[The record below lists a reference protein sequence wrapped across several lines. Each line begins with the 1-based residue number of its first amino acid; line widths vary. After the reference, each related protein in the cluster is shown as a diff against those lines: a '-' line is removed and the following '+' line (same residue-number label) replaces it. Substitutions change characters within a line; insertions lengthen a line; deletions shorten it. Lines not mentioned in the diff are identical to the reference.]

1 MLVPMLDQGPILRW
15 GPVLGR
21 GSCAGSGVQCWVR
34 VPVLGRGPVLSRGSG
49 APWNSENSFIGFVD
63 PKNLG
68 VAFEFA
74 FLSCLVVEL

>member
-63 PKNLG
+63 TLKTKVKP
-68 VAFEFA
+68 
-74 FLSCLVVEL
+74 LSLSFYYV